1 MCGILGVASA
11 SGVPIPR
18 VTIEK
23 MRDTMA
29 HRGPD
34 DVGLYTDASV
44 ALAHR
49 RLSIID
55 LGGGHQPMSN
65 PEETVWV
72 LHNGEIYNFKDVR
85 HELEAAGFVFR
96 TSSDTE
102 VIVRAYEKWGE
113 KCVEKLHGI
122 FAFAIWDAPKRR
134 LLVARDRLGIKPLFY
149 ASTPRAFYFG
159 SEIKGFLADPEFDR
173 AIDPTAVDR
182 YFAFGYIP
190 APDTIFQHVKKL
202 MPAHYLV
209 WEEGRIRIE
218 RYWRFEPR
226 TLPEDDDKYEEDW
239 LDELRDVLKRAVER
253 QMVSD
258 VPLGAFLSG
267 GIDSSLV
274 VRMMSEV
281 SSKPVRTFTIGFGDD
296 KMSETPYAKMV
307 AERFLTNHTEFQV
320 TPERMEEILPKLVW
334 HLDEPF
340 ADSSAIPTYY
350 VSKITRERVTV
361 ALSGDGGDELFAG
374 YTRHQGER
382 LSEQFRSF
390 PSWMRSGALGFLGS
404 PVARRSAGLR
414 RLGNVL
420 SNAEFGF
427 VTRYHNKEML
437 SQDIDRRWLY
447 SQAFR
452 SAVGERS
459 VVPQLDDI
467 ARYTSKVDSIGRLT
481 VFDLEFY
488 LPNDMLVKVDK
499 MSMASSLEVRVPF
512 LDETVMDIAARIPS
526 ELKLKGYTTK
536 YLLRKLVSESLP
548 KEIFKRKKQGF
559 GIPLQRWF
567 RGDLT
572 NFAKEMLFDS
582 RTTSRGYFDRGAIET
597 VLQEHEDRTYDHGHM
612 IYALI
617 VFELWNRAF
626 VDGGGR

>member
-1 MCGILGVASA
+1 MCGILGVANV

-34 DVGLYTDASV
+34 DVGLYSDACV
-44 ALAHR
+44 TLAHR

-72 LHNGEIYNFKDVR
+72 IHNGEIYNFLDVR
-85 HELEAAGFVFR
+85 RELEAAGLTFR
-96 TSSDTE
+96 TNSDTE
-102 VIVRAYEKWGE
+102 VIIRAYEKWGE
-113 KCVEKLHGI
+113 GCVERLHGI
-122 FAFAIWDAPKRR
+122 FAFAIWDTRLRR

-149 ASTPRAFYFG
+149 AATRRCFYFG

-173 AIDPTAVDR
+173 SIDPTSVDR
-182 YFAFGYIP
+182 YFTFGYIP

-209 WEEGRIRIE
+209 WEDGRTRIA

-226 TLPEDDDKYEEDW
+226 TLPEDDEKYEEDW
-239 LDELRDVLKRAVER
+239 LEELREVLRKAVAR

-281 SSKPVRTFTIGFGDD
+281 SSTPVRTFTIGFGDD
-296 KMSETPYAKMV
+296 KTSETPYAKMV

-390 PSWMRSGALGFLGS
+390 PSWIRSGALAFLGS
-404 PVARRSAGLR
+404 PVARHHAGLR
-414 RLGNVL
+414 RLGHVL
-420 SNAEFGF
+420 SNAEMGF
-427 VTRYHNKEML
+427 ITRYYNKEML
-437 SQDIDRRWLY
+437 SQEIDRRRLY

-452 SAVGERS
+452 SVVGERD
-459 VVPQLDDI
+459 VVTQLDDL

-512 LDETVMDIAARIPS
+512 LDEMVMDIAARIPS
-526 ELKLKGYTTK
+526 DLKLKGYTTK
-536 YLLRKLVSESLP
+536 YLLRKLVAESLP

-559 GIPLQRWF
+559 GIPLQSWF
-567 RGDLT
+567 RGELT
-572 NFAKEMLFDS
+572 KFAKEMLFDT
-582 RTTSRGYFDRGAIET
+582 RTLSRGYFAREAIET
-597 VLQEHEDRTYDHGHM
+597 VLEDHEQRRFDHGHM
-612 IYALI
+612 IYALL
-617 VFELWNRAF
+617 VFELWNRTF
-626 VDGGGR
+626 VDGGGV